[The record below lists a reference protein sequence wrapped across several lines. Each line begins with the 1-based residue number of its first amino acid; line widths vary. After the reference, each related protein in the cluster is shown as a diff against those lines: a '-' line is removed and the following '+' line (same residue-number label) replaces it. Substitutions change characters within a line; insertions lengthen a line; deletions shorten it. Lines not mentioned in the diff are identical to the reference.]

1 MSQISH
7 AEYLSHFYVLL
18 IAAKCGA
25 HGEHA
30 KATYSAKKKKKLVE
44 AVPFKGGDHSSA
56 AQARQVQP
64 DMATMVNQRSCCIF
78 SVWEGLKFEEP
89 QT

>member
-7 AEYLSHFYVLL
+7 AEHLSHFYVLL
-18 IAAKCGA
+18 IAAKFRA
-25 HGEHA
+25 HAEMIS
-30 KATYSAKKKKKLVE
+30 SAFKSDLQREKKTKHVE

-64 DMATMVNQRSCCIF
+64 DMTTLGSQTMANQPISLCGK
-78 SVWEGLKFEEP
+78 V
-89 QT
+89 